1 MEHGAE
7 QQQTSWVEA
16 LFDGVE
22 RLRAKANRTARIG
35 RMRLVIRSV
44 RKEMD
49 LTLLELGSR
58 VHFLA
63 TQNEHANIL
72 KDETVA
78 RLIRKVNACR
88 QEIEGLEQTILSLP
102 PA

>member
-1 MEHGAE
+1 MENE
-7 QQQTSWVEA
+7 TQTSWVET

-22 RLRAKANRTARIG
+22 RLKAKANRATRIG
-35 RMRLVIRSV
+35 RMRLVIRPV

-49 LTLLELGSR
+49 VTLLELGSR

-63 TQNEHANIL
+63 GQGEHVNVL
-72 KDETVA
+72 KDETVT

-88 QEIEGLEQTILSLP
+88 QEIEGLEHTILALP

>member
-1 MEHGAE
+1 MENE
-7 QQQTSWVEA
+7 TPTQTSWVET

-22 RLRAKANRTARIG
+22 RLKAKANRATRIG

-63 TQNEHANIL
+63 GQEETANLL
-72 KDETVA
+72 KDETVT

-88 QEIEGLEQTILSLP
+88 QEIEGLEHTILALP

>member
-1 MEHGAE
+1 MAE
-7 QQQTSWVEA
+7 TTQTSWVESV
-16 LFDGVE
+16 FDGME
-22 RLRAKANRTARIG
+22 RLRKKADRAARIG

-49 LTLLELGSR
+49 ITLMELGAR

-63 TQNEHANIL
+63 GQGENVNVL
-72 KDETVA
+72 KDDTVG
-78 RLIRKVNACR
+78 RLLRKVNACR
-88 QEIEGLEQTILSLP
+88 QEIEDLQHTILALP

>member
-1 MEHGAE
+1 MENE
-7 QQQTSWVEA
+7 TPTQTSWVET

-22 RLRAKANRTARIG
+22 RLKAKANRATRIG

-63 TQNEHANIL
+63 GEKESGNVL
-72 KDETVA
+72 KDETVS

-88 QEIEGLEQTILSLP
+88 QEIEGLEHTILALP

>member
-1 MEHGAE
+1 MENPT
-7 QQQTSWVEA
+7 QTSWVET

-22 RLRAKANRTARIG
+22 RLKAKANRATRVG

-44 RKEMD
+44 RKEME
-49 LTLLELGSR
+49 LTLFELGSR

-63 TQNEHANIL
+63 SQGEHVNVL

-88 QEIEGLEQTILSLP
+88 QEIDGLEHTILALP